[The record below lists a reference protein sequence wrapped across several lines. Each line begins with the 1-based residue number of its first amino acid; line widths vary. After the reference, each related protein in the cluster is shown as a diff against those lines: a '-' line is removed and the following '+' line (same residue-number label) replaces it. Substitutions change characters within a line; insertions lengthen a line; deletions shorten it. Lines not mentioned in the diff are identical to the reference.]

1 MASLACSIVV
11 SNWNGRSHLERCLPC
26 LRAQTYSPLE
36 LIVADNGSTDGS
48 LELLRDGYPDVR
60 VVELGDNLGFAT
72 ANDRGIQAA
81 SGTYVALLNNDTEP
95 EPAWLEEL
103 VACLERHPDA
113 ASVTSKMMLVE
124 PPGTI
129 DGAGDVLD
137 WSFLPHPRG
146 HGEPD
151 HGQYDDEV
159 EVFSAS
165 GGAALWRG
173 DLLRQLGGFD
183 ESFFIY
189 YEDVDLGLRAR
200 QLGHS
205 CWYAPRSVVLH
216 HRGAATKGLTV
227 FELYHPVKNRWFLIL
242 KNTPARLLLRHLR
255 AIAGGELIW
264 WRRAFASRHPGAL
277 LRAYATVL
285 RNLPRL
291 MRQRRAIAR
300 SRLLSVANLDRVIGG
315 IRPDGPA

>member
-1 MASLACSIVV
+1 MANLACSVVV
-11 SNWNGRSHLERCLPC
+11 SNWNGRRHLERCLPC

-36 LIVADNGSTDGS
+36 VIVADNGSTDGS
-48 LELLRDGYPDVR
+48 LELVREDYPEVR
-60 VVELGDNLGFAT
+60 IVELGDNLGFAT
-72 ANDRGIQAA
+72 ANDRGIESA
-81 SGTYVALLNNDTEP
+81 SGVYVALLNNDTEP

-103 VACLERHPDA
+103 AACLERHPDA
-113 ASVTSKMMLVE
+113 ASATSKMMLVN

-146 HGEPD
+146 HGED
-151 HGQYDDEV
+151 DRGQYEDEV

-173 DLLRQLGGFD
+173 DILRQLGGFD

-200 QLGHS
+200 QLGHT

-242 KNTPARLLLRHLR
+242 KNTPARLFLRHLR
-255 AIAGGELIW
+255 AIAGGELVW
-264 WRRAFASRHPGAL
+264 WRRALASRHPGAL
-277 LRAYATVL
+277 LRAYGAVV
-285 RNLPRL
+285 RNLPKLLRK
-291 MRQRRAIAR
+291 RRAIAR
-300 SRLLSVANLDRVIGG
+300 SRRLSIDELDRVIGG
-315 IRPDGPA
+315 TRPDAPA